1 MMRTHYVV
9 IEHDRESGTYWAR
22 VPALPGCF
30 TQGDTVPEVLEHLH
44 EAMTLYLEG
53 LRADGESIPD
63 GDAEADEPIRLSV
76 TVAA

>member
-1 MMRTHYVV
+1 MRSYSVV
-9 IEHDRESGTYWAR
+9 IEHDEETGTYWAR

-30 TQGDTVPEVLEHLH
+30 TQGDAISEVLENLQ

-53 LRADGESIPD
+53 LRADGRPIPE
-63 GDAEADEPIRLSV
+63 GDAQADEPIRLSV